1 MDTFRKIYRDRSD
14 FYPKMI
20 FDKEKGIF
28 LIEGRSLPE
37 DSEAVYGPV
46 LEWLDEYGAA
56 PNEET
61 KVVFNLEYYNSAS
74 LRKFADMLKKLKKIG
89 DDTGTDVSVV
99 WYYEDGDESSLENAE
114 DLASSIGIAMEM
126 QVVGE
131 DQ

>member
-46 LEWLDEYGAA
+46 LEWLDEYGVA

>member
-46 LEWLDEYGAA
+46 LEWLDEYGVADTA
-56 PNEET
+56 IHEDYEYEISHNHYET
-61 KVVFNLEYYNSAS
+61 EYY
-74 LRKFADMLKKLKKIG
+74 RRQ
-89 DDTGTDVSVV
+89 
-99 WYYEDGDESSLENAE
+99 YEKTHSDC
-114 DLASSIGIAMEM
+114 
-126 QVVGE
+126 QR
-131 DQ
+131 

>member
-20 FDKEKGIF
+20 FDKENGIF

-46 LEWLDEYGAA
+46 LEWLDEYSLS

-74 LRKFADMLKKLKKIG
+74 LRKFADMLKKLKRIK
-89 DDTGTDVSVV
+89 DETGSKVSVV
-99 WYYEDGDESSLENAE
+99 WYYEDGDESSYENAE

-126 QVVGE
+126 KVMGE
-131 DQ
+131 E

>member
-1 MDTFRKIYRDRSD
+1 
-14 FYPKMI
+14 MI